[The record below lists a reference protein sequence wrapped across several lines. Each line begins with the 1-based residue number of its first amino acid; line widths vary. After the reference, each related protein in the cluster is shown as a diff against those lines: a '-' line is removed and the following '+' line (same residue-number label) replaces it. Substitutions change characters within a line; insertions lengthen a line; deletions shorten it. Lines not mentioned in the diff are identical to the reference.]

1 MGLLLLF
8 GGAGAA
14 SSGSAPNNTW
24 ILNGITASIAPYS
37 IRWRKLAIGRDHT
50 RRPLYSGNWEIDM
63 SFDSA
68 SITYA
73 RQWQEAASSGSL
85 NMTILK
91 PYSIGFTDLSAVH
104 LDLVD
109 APTVESGM
117 SGPWSMIVRG
127 ASVNG

>member
-14 SSGSAPNNTW
+14 VIPPSNTW

-73 RQWQEAASSGSL
+73 RQWLEAASSGSL
-85 NMTILK
+85 NMTVLK
-91 PYSIGFTDLSAVH
+91 PYSIGWTDLSAIQLELIEVPNIANGTS
-104 LDLVD
+104 D
-109 APTVESGM
+109 
-117 SGPWSMIVRG
+117 PWSMIVRG